1 MKKTKQGHPYHMFTR
16 DFSLFTCELWYWL
29 VTESMRS
36 DIGFGLND
44 QIVNHDGQ
52 SAQCFRL
59 KEDMD
64 DFKKLVI
71 NLPDYHRLFSEE
83 SHREFRSV
91 LKKIRRLI
99 AIKPRE
105 PFTFNSIQKVIQHWE
120 KVWAMFVIAFNL
132 PSGWVEDLKK
142 KKGARAKKIIDDYY
156 QDRVSSEGAFELM
169 DATVRQYIEKLFKK
183 HHIPTR
189 YAHLIG
195 FTEFMDLMEFGIKPP
210 LNVLKARSKGY
221 VTIKGKIY
229 TGKDF
234 AELLKKH
241 GYVYSSKKVDQNI
254 KSLEGLVA
262 YSSGITKGQVSLV
275 FNIQDMKKFVKGKI
289 MVSPETS
296 PVFLP
301 AMKKA
306 KAIITDE
313 GGITSHASIA
323 SREFKIPC
331 IVATKIATKVLKD
344 GDQVEVDAD
353 KGTVKKII
361 K

>member
-1 MKKTKQGHPYHMFTR
+1 MKKAKQRHPYHMFTR
-16 DFSLFTCELWYWL
+16 DFSLFTSELWYWL
-29 VTESMRS
+29 VTESMRA
-36 DIGFGLND
+36 DIGFSLSD
-44 QIVNHDGQ
+44 QIVNYDGR

-83 SHREFRSV
+83 SHLEFRSI
-91 LKKIRRLI
+91 LKEIKRLI

-105 PFTFNSIQKVIQHWE
+105 PFTFNPIQKVIQHWE
-120 KVWAMFVIAFNL
+120 KIWAMFVIAFNL
-132 PSGWVEDLKK
+132 PSGWAEDIKK
-142 KKGARAKKIIDDYY
+142 KKGARAKRIINDYY

-169 DATVRQYIEKLFKK
+169 DATIREYIEQLFKK

-189 YAHLIG
+189 YSHLIG
-195 FTEFMDLMEFGIKPP
+195 FTEFMDLMELGIKPP
-210 LNVLKARSKGY
+210 LSVLQARSKGY

-241 GYVYSSKKVDQNI
+241 GYIYSRKDVNKNI
-254 KSLEGLVA
+254 KAFEGLAA
-262 YSSGITKGQVSLV
+262 YSSGIVRGRVSLV
-275 FNIQDMKKFVKGKI
+275 FNIQDMKKFIKGKI

-331 IVATKIATKVLKD
+331 IVGTKIATKALKN
-344 GDQVEVDAD
+344 DQQIEIDT
-353 KGTVKKII
+353 KNGIIKII
-361 K
+361 